1 MKKLLLLSTSIISM
15 ALTSFAVS
23 IDTSE
28 AGNWSGYMA
37 VFDNAGGSQGG
48 YLWGSD
54 WGAADLDSSNSGGVL
69 TFSPNTNAYRDM
81 ADDGARAYWS
91 NSSDGGLTAGPDGN
105 KWLEATYKLEAA
117 DDNQAWNGQSLS
129 LSGTVDSYTLD
140 SRYSISAFI
149 KTLDVN
155 GGWATVQNEAVS
167 ITSTG
172 DFSVSLDV
180 LGGAYVSQIG
190 FTMVGLNAN
199 EATDWG
205 SVSISNLSA
214 SAVPEPSTYALI
226 AGFAA
231 FFFVAIRRRK

>member
-28 AGNWSGYMA
+28 TGNWSGYMS
-37 VFDNAGGSQGG
+37 VFNNDGGSQGG
-48 YLWGSD
+48 YLWGDS

-69 TFSPNTNAYRDM
+69 TFSPNTNTYRDI
-81 ADDGARAYWS
+81 ADDAGRAYWS

-105 KWLEATYKLEAA
+105 KWLEATLKLEAA
-117 DDNQAWNGQSLS
+117 GDNQAWNGQSLS

-140 SRYSISAFI
+140 SRYSFTAFI

-172 DFSVSLDV
+172 DFSVSLDA

-190 FTMVGLNAN
+190 FTMAGLNAN

-214 SAVPEPSTYALI
+214 SVVPEPSTYALI